1 MSACLAVGPV
11 VIHQFGKKHVRAFTI
26 IELLVVIAIISILAS
41 LLLPVLGQAKRKAQ
55 SIACVNK
62 IRQWG
67 LALRMYTDDNQEKFP
82 FDGTMRN
89 PINAGPNKVA
99 WYNSTASYIGSDALT
114 NLYASNRHPMPGKG
128 SMFTCTRPTN
138 LMLRTLPTVNR
149 PFFMYGMNGRLVS
162 DSRIPSTEDKV
173 MRPVQTILFTDN
185 TENRVPYVTGTNY
198 LARHDR
204 KISVAFVDGHASS
217 VKSNVLYRTRRM
229 DASARRE
236 WQTNR
241 LVYWYPEP
249 GMRR

>member
-1 MSACLAVGPV
+1 M
-11 VIHQFGKKHVRAFTI
+11 IHLRNKRPRPAFTI

-62 IRQWG
+62 VRQWG

-82 FDGTMRN
+82 FDGTTRN
-89 PINAGPNKVA
+89 PINAGPNKLA
-99 WYNSTASYIGSDALT
+99 WYNTTARYIGSDALT
-114 NLYASNRHPMPGKG
+114 NLYSSNRHPMPGKG

-138 LMLRTLPTVNR
+138 LVLQVTPTVNR

-162 DSRIPSTEDKV
+162 DSRIPSTEDHV
-173 MRPVQTILFTDN
+173 QRPAQTILFTDN
-185 TENRVPYVTGTNY
+185 TEKRVPFVTGTNY
-198 LARHDR
+198 LARHDL
-204 KISVAFVDGHASS
+204 KISVAFVDGHSGS
-217 VKSNVLYRTRRM
+217 VKSNVLFRTRQL

-236 WQTNR
+236 WRTNR

-249 GMRR
+249 GMAR